1 MGGTLLALIM
11 ALGSF
16 AVYFSAF
23 FFPEVHRKSDFYWSG
38 LGFFYALVL
47 WICSGRITGAVLLG
61 QTASVAL
68 LVWFGTQTL
77 ILRRNLAS
85 PEEKTRISENVASS
99 LKNLSPLTL
108 WQKIRGKQPK
118 TTPKTA
124 TSNATSEI
132 ETQSSEKAETTEET
146 AKTQSTPENQT
157 TEETM
162 ETTPSSESES
172 PEETAETQPTP
183 ENQTNEETATTSSSS
198 PEEEKGE
205 IKGE

>member
-1 MGGTLLALIM
+1 MGGTLLALII
-11 ALGSF
+11 ALSSF

-108 WQKIRGKQPK
+108 WQKIRGSQTNATPETETKANEETE
-118 TTPKTA
+118 TTPSPEETV
-124 TSNATSEI
+124 
-132 ETQSSEKAETTEET
+132 ETQSSN
-146 AKTQSTPENQT
+146 SPENQT
-157 TEETM
+157 LEET
-162 ETTPSSESES
+162 TTPSSSQQEKTETEKEESKSE
-172 PEETAETQPTP
+172 
-183 ENQTNEETATTSSSS
+183 
-198 PEEEKGE
+198 
-205 IKGE
+205 

>member
-1 MGGTLLALIM
+1 MGGTLLALII

-16 AVYFSAF
+16 AIYFSAF

-99 LKNLSPLTL
+99 LKKLSPLKL
-108 WQKIRGKQPK
+108 WQKIRGSQ
-118 TTPKTA
+118 TPA
-124 TSNATSEI
+124 TSNAAPETETKASEETETTS
-132 ETQSSEKAETTEET
+132 SSESNATEET
-146 AKTQSTPENQT
+146 ATEPTTYSEND
-157 TEETM
+157 
-162 ETTPSSESES
+162 S
-172 PEETAETQPTP
+172 PEETVETESSNSSEQ
-183 ENQTNEETATTSSSS
+183 QTTETTQ
-198 PEEEKGE
+198 EEKTE
-205 IKGE
+205 AEKEESKNE

>member
-1 MGGTLLALIM
+1 MGGTLLALII

-77 ILRRNLAS
+77 MLRRNLAS
-85 PEEKTRISENVASS
+85 PQEKTRISENVAAS
-99 LKNLSPLTL
+99 LKKLSPITL
-108 WQKIRGKQPK
+108 WQKIRGKQPQ
-118 TTPKTA
+118 TTQETATPKSETKPSEEAESSA
-124 TSNATSEI
+124 TEEKV
-132 ETQSSEKAETTEET
+132 ETQ
-146 AKTQSTPENQT
+146 P
-157 TEETM
+157 
-162 ETTPSSESES
+162 TPSPESETS
-172 PEETAETQPTP
+172 EETAETQPRNSSET
-183 ENQTNEETATTSSSS
+183 QTLEETTEAAPSSSQ
-198 PEEEKGE
+198 EEEKGE
-205 IKGE
+205 SKSE